1 MSEVEKTDYQKIGA
15 RIREIRVQ
23 RGMSQADLA
32 FTAHISLPHISDIE
46 LGKTKMSLATFVKV
60 AEALQASTDIL
71 LRVDVPEVK
80 MIYTKELQDI
90 LTDCT
95 PSEIDTIINIVK
107 EVKAGM
113 HTKKDTFND

>member
-1 MSEVEKTDYQKIGA
+1 MSEIGKTDYQKIGT
-15 RIREIRVQ
+15 RIREIRIQ

-46 LGKTKMSLATFVKV
+46 LGKTKMSLATFLRV
-60 AEALQASTDIL
+60 AEALQASTDFL
-71 LRVDVPEVK
+71 LRADVPEVK
-80 MIYTKELQDI
+80 NIYIKELQD
-90 LTDCT
+90 LLSDCT

-113 HTKKDTFND
+113 HAKKDNFDD